1 MASPRIEAL
10 KDETT
15 VSLKRSTVDR
25 TELLKKV
32 EETVVIEVVRDI
44 ARKSD
49 GLLSAYTYGSGDTR
63 ADRLEILVDACKSF
77 IDFANEIR
85 NGKVLKLS
93 AGEANGEV

>member
-10 KDETT
+10 KSETM
-15 VSLKRSTVDR
+15 VSLTRSTVDR

-32 EETVVIEVVRDI
+32 EETVIIEVVRDI
-44 ARKSD
+44 SRKADS
-49 GLLSAYTYGSGDTR
+49 LLSGYTYGSGDAR
-63 ADRLEILVDACKSF
+63 SDRLEILVDACKSF
-77 IDFANEIR
+77 IDFAKEIR